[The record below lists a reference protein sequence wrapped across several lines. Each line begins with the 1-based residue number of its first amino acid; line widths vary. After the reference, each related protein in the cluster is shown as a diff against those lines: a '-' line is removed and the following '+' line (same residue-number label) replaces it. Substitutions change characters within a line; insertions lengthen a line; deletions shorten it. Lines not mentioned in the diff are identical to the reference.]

1 MIKKILA
8 VLTLFITALGFSQKT
23 ENSLLWKIS
32 GNGLTKPSYL
42 YGTIHI
48 TCDATLDKNV
58 LTALDATQQ
67 LYLELDMDD
76 PTLQTQMMGGM
87 IMKDGKRMS
96 QLASAEDFE
105 AVNKLLMTNMGVS
118 AKMFDNIKPSMVSM
132 MLLPKMIDCP
142 MQSIEGEL
150 MKVTAEQGE
159 EVYGLETVASQL
171 AVFDAIPYE
180 EQMEQLIET
189 AKDNMASDKE
199 MYKKM
204 IAIYNS
210 KDLNAIMDF
219 MKEEE
224 GKMYGDHS
232 DVMLDNRNKNWIAK
246 IEEAAKA
253 TPTFFGVGAAHLPGE
268 NGVINLLRKQG
279 YKVEAIK

>member
-1 MIKKILA
+1 MIKIA
-8 VLTLFITALGFSQKT
+8 VTVITLFITALGFSQKT

-32 GNGLTKPSYL
+32 GNGLTQPSYI

-48 TCDATLDKNV
+48 TCDATLDKSV

-87 IMKDGKRMS
+87 IMKDGKKMS
-96 QLASAEDFE
+96 QMASTEDFE

-142 MQSIEGEL
+142 MQSIESEL
-150 MKVTAEQGE
+150 IEVTKSQNE

-180 EQMEQLIET
+180 EQMAQLVET

-210 KDLNAIMDF
+210 KDLNAIMEL

-224 GKMYGDHS
+224 NKMYGDHS
-232 DVMLDNRNKNWIAK
+232 DIMLDNRNKNWIAK

-268 NGVINLLRKQG
+268 NGVINLLRAKG
-279 YKVEAIK
+279 YTVKAVK